1 MTVPHTQ
8 ECGRD
13 GNFVD
18 DRLPKIQDV
27 AREAGVSTATVSRAL
42 SQPEKVAE
50 ATRQAVMSAVRK
62 TGYRVH
68 MAARNLRRG
77 RTGVIVAL
85 VPNLGNPFFSEILA
99 GIETVASQAGF
110 GVLVADTT
118 QPDFSRDSLTDF
130 LRADRADG
138 LVVLDGTLSR
148 VLAPSIDEGGAH
160 PPVVFAC
167 EWTEGTHYPSVIID
181 NRLGGRLA
189 VEHLAALG
197 HTSIGHISGPAK
209 NVLTSARREGA
220 RDALKAHGLAFR
232 PEWFL
237 PGDFTLQSGIEAAR
251 TWLALAER
259 PTAMF
264 CASDQMAFGFI
275 SQLHRNGLSVPAD
288 VSVVGFDDI
297 DISACFI
304 PALTTVRQPRLEIG
318 MVAAEK
324 LIEQILAPA
333 AQTEFHE
340 HKLPVELI
348 RRESCAPPRK
358 I

>member
-1 MTVPHTQ
+1 MD
-8 ECGRD
+8 E
-13 GNFVD
+13 
-18 DRLPKIQDV
+18 RLPRIQDV

-50 ATRQAVMSAVRK
+50 ATRQVVMNAVRK

-68 MAARNLRRG
+68 QAARNLRRG
-77 RTGVIVAL
+77 RTGIIVAL

-99 GIETVASQAGF
+99 GIESVASQAGF

-189 VEHLAALG
+189 VEHLADLG
-197 HTSIGHISGPAK
+197 HRAIGHVVGPPK
-209 NVLTSARREGA
+209 NVLTAARREGA
-220 RDALKAHGLAFR
+220 RDALKARGLPFR
-232 PEWFL
+232 ADWFL
-237 PGDFTLQSGIEAAR
+237 PGDFTLQSGVEAAR
-251 TWLALAER
+251 AWLALSER

-275 SQLHRNGLSVPAD
+275 SELHRNGLAVPAD

-297 DISACFI
+297 DISACYI
-304 PALTTVRQPRLEIG
+304 PALTTIRQPRLEIG
-318 MVAAEK
+318 MTAAEK
-324 LIEQILAPA
+324 LIEQIVSPLAPA
-333 AQTEFHE
+333 EYHE
-340 HKLPVELI
+340 EKLPVELI
-348 RRESCAPPRK
+348 RRDSSAPPARR
-358 I
+358 

>member
-1 MTVPHTQ
+1 
-8 ECGRD
+8 
-13 GNFVD
+13 VD
-18 DRLPKIQDV
+18 DRLPRIQDV

-50 ATRQAVMSAVRK
+50 ATREAVMNAVRK

-68 MAARNLRRG
+68 LAARNLRRG
-77 RTGVIVAL
+77 RTGIIVAL
-85 VPNLGNPFFSEILA
+85 VPNLGNPFFSAILA
-99 GIETVASQAGF
+99 GIESVASQAGF

-148 VLAPSIDEGGAH
+148 LLAPSIDEGGAH

-189 VEHLAALG
+189 VEHLADLG
-197 HTSIGHISGPAK
+197 HQAIGHVSGPAK
-209 NVLTSARREGA
+209 NVLTAARREGA
-220 RDALKAHGLAFR
+220 RDALTSRGLPFR
-232 PEWFL
+232 AEWFL

-251 TWLALAER
+251 AWHDLAER

-275 SQLHRNGLSVPAD
+275 SELHRNGFSVPSD

-297 DISACFI
+297 DISACYI
-304 PALTTVRQPRLEIG
+304 PALTTMRQPRLEIG
-318 MVAAEK
+318 MIAAEK
-324 LIEQILAPA
+324 LIEQILSPS
-333 AQTEFHE
+333 AQAEYNE
-340 HKLPVELI
+340 EKLPVELI
-348 RRESCAPPRK
+348 RRESSAPPAAH
-358 I
+358 